1 MEYPVTTE
9 ETKNFYGFTVGYA
22 FMSMVDLVQ
31 TLYGVNNGFEEGNP
45 MVKPFASNNIS
56 LSVIK
61 ILGTLGVT
69 LMLIRLWVKHDNN
82 HKAVVAIPKIVFGMQ
97 TIAVC
102 WNFLVLMTG

>member
-61 ILGTLGVT
+61 ILGTLGVCWKG
-69 LMLIRLWVKHDNN
+69 LGLKHAIGLELILTYV
-82 HKAVVAIPKIVFGMQ
+82 M
-97 TIAVC
+97 
-102 WNFLVLMTG
+102 